1 MISRYRLTAPIPAI
15 HHAPEGAEPRVTLP
29 AGALLVESV
38 LQSTRLGMVDM
49 YWERR
54 HFSAHRRDLF
64 KKAELVSAALAQNH
78 SKTFTFWNAF
88 TPTRK
93 CFRFVFRRRRCA
105 GAFWNG
111 MPVKKTGPRWN
122 WALRQR

>member
-49 YWERR
+49 YWERG
-54 HFSAHRRDLF
+54 HFSAHRRKLF

-78 SKTFTFWNAF
+78 SKTFTFWHAQAH
-88 TPTRK
+88 TAK
-93 CFRFVFRRRRCA
+93 WFVSAVLRR
-105 GAFWNG
+105 GISVGFWLCG
-111 MPVKKTGPRWN
+111 
-122 WALRQR
+122 